1 MTTTLESTPYE
12 ILPFKMDEGLMAR
25 AAIGLIVL
33 SIDQTME
40 YEWRRII
47 NLPGVA
53 FFESRIPCPPDIT
66 PERLMEMQKDITAG
80 TELLLPGLDLDV
92 VAFGCT
98 SGAIVIGEEEVFA
111 QIRKARPGIA
121 CTTPITAAMEGFK
134 ALNVKRIALLTP
146 YVESVNNLFKEHIEG
161 CGVAISRIAT
171 FNHSVDADVARID
184 SETLKNAI
192 LKIGAADDV
201 DAVFVSCTSLR
212 MCDHTREIE
221 QLLGKPVLASNS
233 AMAWHALRL
242 AGIDDVLPQWGRLF
256 EV

>member
-1 MTTTLESTPYE
+1 MTMMLDNTSYE
-12 ILPFKMDEGLMAR
+12 ILPFNMDGGLMPR
-25 AAIGLIVL
+25 AALGLIVL

-47 NLPGVA
+47 DLPGVGFVA
-53 FFESRIPCPPDIT
+53 SRIPCPPDIT
-66 PERLMEMQKDITAG
+66 PARLMEMQKDIATG
-80 TELLLPGLDLDV
+80 TELLLPGLDLQV

-98 SGAIVIGEEEVFA
+98 SGTIVIGEQEVFA
-111 QIRKARPGIA
+111 QIRRIRPGVA
-121 CTTPITAAMEGFK
+121 CTSPITAAMAGLN
-134 ALNVKRIALLTP
+134 ALNVERIALLTP
-146 YVESVNNLFKEHIEG
+146 YVESVNNLFKEHIEARG
-161 CGVAISRIAT
+161 IEISRIAT
-171 FNHSVDADVARID
+171 FNHAVDAEVARID
-184 SETLKNAI
+184 ADTLKRAI
-192 LKIGAADDV
+192 LKIGACDDV

-242 AGIDDVLPQWGRLF
+242 AGVDDVLPQWGRLF

>member
-1 MTTTLESTPYE
+1 MTTTLDTTPYE
-12 ILPFKMDEGLMAR
+12 ILPFKMDGGLMSR

-47 NLPGVA
+47 DLPGVA

-66 PERLMEMQKDITAG
+66 PERLMEMHKDIATG
-80 TELLLPGLDLDV
+80 TELLLPGLDLQV

-111 QIRKARPGIA
+111 QIRRVRPDAA
-121 CTTPITAAMEGFK
+121 CTTPITAAMEGLE
-134 ALNVKRIALLTP
+134 ALNAKRIALLTP
-146 YVESVNNLFKEHIEG
+146 YVESVNNLFKEHIEAR
-161 CGVAISRIAT
+161 GVEITRIAT
-171 FNHSVDADVARID
+171 FNHAVDAEVARID
-184 SETLKNAI
+184 AETLKNAI
-192 LKIGAADDV
+192 LKIGAPDDV

>member
-1 MTTTLESTPYE
+1 MTTMTDNVPYE
-12 ILPFKMDEGLMAR
+12 VLPFNMDAGLTSR
-25 AAIGLIVL
+25 AALGLIVL

-40 YEWRRII
+40 YEWRRIVD
-47 NLPGVA
+47 LPGVT

-66 PERLMEMQKDITAG
+66 PALLMEMQKDIAAG
-80 TELLLPGLDLDV
+80 TALLLPGLDLQV

-98 SGAIVIGEEEVFA
+98 SGTIVIGEQEVFA
-111 QIRKARPGIA
+111 QIRRVRPGVA
-121 CTTPITAAMEGFK
+121 CTTPITAAMAGLA
-134 ALNVKRIALLTP
+134 ALGARRIALLTP
-146 YVESVNNLFKEHIEG
+146 YVESVNNLFKAHIEAQ
-161 CGVAISRIAT
+161 GVEISRIAT
-171 FNHSVDADVARID
+171 FNHAVDAEVARID
-184 SETLKNAI
+184 AETLKRAI
-192 LKIGAADDV
+192 LKLGAAPDV

>member
-1 MTTTLESTPYE
+1 MTTTLDTTPYE
-12 ILPFKMDEGLMAR
+12 ILPFNMDAGLMSR

-47 NLPGVA
+47 DLPGVA

-66 PERLMEMQKDITAG
+66 PETLMEMKKDIAAG

-98 SGAIVIGEEEVFA
+98 SGAIVIGEEEIFN
-111 QIRKARPGIA
+111 QIHRVRPGVA
-121 CTTPITAAMEGFK
+121 CTTPITAAMAGLK
-134 ALNVKRIALLTP
+134 KLGARRIALLTP
-146 YVESVNNLFKEHIEG
+146 YVESVNNLFKKHIEAQ
-161 CGVAISRIAT
+161 GVEIARIAT
-171 FNHSVDADVARID
+171 FNHAVDAEVARID
-184 SETLKNAI
+184 AETLKSAI
-192 LKIGAADDV
+192 LKVGVADDV

-212 MCDHTREIE
+212 MADHHREVE
-221 QLLGKPVLASNS
+221 QLLGKPVVASNS
-233 AMAWHALRL
+233 AMAWHAMRL
-242 AGIDDVLPQWGRLF
+242 AGVDNVLPQWGRLF

>member
-1 MTTTLESTPYE
+1 MTTTLDTTPYE
-12 ILPFKMDEGLMAR
+12 ILPFNMDAGLMSR

-47 NLPGVA
+47 DLPGVV

-66 PERLMEMQKDITAG
+66 PETLMEMKKDIAAG

-98 SGAIVIGEEEVFA
+98 SGAIVIGEEEIFN
-111 QIRKARPGIA
+111 QIHRVRPGVA
-121 CTTPITAAMEGFK
+121 CTTPITAAMAGLK
-134 ALNVKRIALLTP
+134 KLGARRIALLTP
-146 YVESVNNLFKEHIEG
+146 YVESVNNLFKKHIEAQ
-161 CGVAISRIAT
+161 GVEIARIAT
-171 FNHSVDADVARID
+171 FNHAVDAEVARID
-184 SETLKNAI
+184 AETLKSAI
-192 LKIGAADDV
+192 LKVGVADDV

-212 MCDHTREIE
+212 MADHHREVE
-221 QLLGKPVLASNS
+221 QLLGKPVVASNS
-233 AMAWHALRL
+233 AMAWHAMRL
-242 AGIDDVLPQWGRLF
+242 AGVDDVLPQWGRLF

>member
-1 MTTTLESTPYE
+1 MTTTITTPSYE
-12 ILPFKMDEGLMAR
+12 ILPFKMDEGLMSR

-47 NLPGVA
+47 DIPGVA

-66 PERLMEMQKDITAG
+66 PEKLMEMQKDIATG
-80 TELLLPGLDLDV
+80 TELILPGIDLNV

-98 SGAIVIGEEEVFA
+98 SGAIVIGEEEVCA
-111 QIRKARPGIA
+111 QIRQVRPGIA
-121 CTTPITAAMEGFK
+121 CTTPITAAMEGLK
-134 ALNVKRIALLTP
+134 ALKAKRIALLTP
-146 YVESVNNLFKEHIEG
+146 YVESVNNLFKTHIEAR
-161 CGVAISRIAT
+161 GVEITCIAT
-171 FNHSVDADVARID
+171 FNHSVDAEVARID
-184 SETLKNAI
+184 ADTLKSAI
-192 LKIGAADDV
+192 MKIGTAEDV

-212 MCDHTREIE
+212 MCDHIREIE
-221 QLLGKPVLASNS
+221 ESLGKPVLASNS

-242 AGIDDVLPQWGRLF
+242 AGVDDALPQWGRLF

>member
-1 MTTTLESTPYE
+1 
-12 ILPFKMDEGLMAR
+12 MDGGLMSR
-25 AAIGLIVL
+25 AALGLIVL

-47 NLPGVA
+47 DLPGVA

-66 PERLMEMQKDITAG
+66 PALLMEMHKDIATGTA
-80 TELLLPGLDLDV
+80 LLLPGIDLQV

-98 SGAIVIGEEEVFA
+98 SGSIVIGEEEIFS
-111 QIRKARPGIA
+111 QIRRVRPGVA
-121 CTTPITAAMEGFK
+121 CTTPITAAMAGLK
-134 ALNVKRIALLTP
+134 ALNAKRIALLTP
-146 YVESVNNLFKEHIEG
+146 YVESVNNLFKKHIEEK
-161 CGVAISRIAT
+161 GVEISRIAT
-171 FNHSVDADVARID
+171 FNHAVDADVACID
-184 SETLKNAI
+184 AETLKNAI
-192 LKIGAADDV
+192 LKIGAAPDV
-201 DAVFVSCTSLR
+201 EAVFVSCTSLR

>member
-1 MTTTLESTPYE
+1 MTTTLEHVPYE
-12 ILPFKMDEGLMAR
+12 ILPFNMDRGLMSR

-47 NLPGVA
+47 DLPGVA
-53 FFESRIPCPPDIT
+53 FFGSRIPCPPDIT
-66 PERLMEMQKDITAG
+66 PALLMEMHKDIATGTA
-80 TELLLPGLDLDV
+80 LLLPGLDLQV

-98 SGAIVIGEEEVFA
+98 SGTIVIGEEEVFA
-111 QIRKARPGIA
+111 QIRRVRPDVA
-121 CTTPITAAMEGFK
+121 CTSPITAAMAGCK
-134 ALNVKRIALLTP
+134 ALNAKRIALLTP
-146 YVESVNNLFKEHIEG
+146 YVESVNNLFKEHIEAQ
-161 CGVAISRIAT
+161 GVEITRIAT
-171 FNHSVDADVARID
+171 FNHAVDAEVARID
-184 SETLKNAI
+184 AATLKSAI
-192 LKIGAADDV
+192 LKIGAAADV

-221 QLLGKPVLASNS
+221 QELGKPVLASNS

>member
-1 MTTTLESTPYE
+1 MTTTIESTPYE
-12 ILPFKMDEGLMAR
+12 ILPFKMDDGLMAR

-47 NLPGVA
+47 DLPGVA

-66 PERLMEMQKDITAG
+66 PERLMEMQKDIASG
-80 TELLLPGLDLDV
+80 TELLLPGLDLNV

-111 QIRKARPGIA
+111 QIRKVRPDVA
-121 CTTPITAAMEGFK
+121 CTTPITAALEGLK
-134 ALNVKRIALLTP
+134 ALGAKRIALLTP
-146 YVESVNNLFKEHIEG
+146 YVESVNNLFKDHIES
-161 CGVAISRIAT
+161 CGVEISRIAT

-192 LKIGAADDV
+192 LKIGAADNV